1 MRGRHIRSIKKE
13 RQRLIPCPH
22 ARAIMSRWFLS
33 PDGVLTSAN
42 NRQQK
47 LLRPPTRPTFELQ
60 PPDDEP
66 GEQEEEEHRHGDQV
80 RRVVGEVLAEGRP
93 VPARGDP
100 GPAQHALVHT
110 GDDHL
115 LQDRLTL
122 NVAEEGVNVD
132 KICQSFVLVLLNYF
146 FLYKQL
152 NVSVTFTMCFK
163 EICLQFSISIHEN
176 T

>member
-1 MRGRHIRSIKKE
+1 MIGRHIRSIRKE
-13 RQRLIPCPH
+13 RQRLIPCPL

-42 NRQQK
+42 NHQQK

-60 PPDDEP
+60 PPEDEP

-80 RRVVGEVLAEGRP
+80 RRVVGEVLAEARP

-115 LQDRLTL
+115 LQDRLPL

-132 KICQSFVLVLLNYF
+132 KICQPLVHVPLHYF
-146 FLYKQL
+146 FHYKQL
-152 NVSVTFTMCFK
+152 NVSITLIMCSK
-163 EICLQFSISIHEN
+163 
-176 T
+176 